1 MNDFLSFLENK
12 IKKNI
17 EVEKIL
23 IVDNSSLHKKHR
35 FFDSKKYHLKL
46 EIQSTYLI
54 SLDKIK
60 AQREIMSLLKEEL
73 KNKIHAL
80 EIKII

>member
-1 MNDFLSFLENK
+1 MNDFLSFIENK

-17 EVEKIL
+17 EIEKIL
-23 IVDNSSLHKKHR
+23 IVDNSNQHKKHR

>member
-1 MNDFLSFLENK
+1 MNDFLSFIENK

-23 IVDNSSLHKKHR
+23 IVDNSNQHKKHR

>member
-1 MNDFLSFLENK
+1 MNDFLSFVKNK
-12 IKKNI
+12 IKQNI
-17 EVEKIL
+17 EIEKIL
-23 IVDNSSLHKKHR
+23 IVDNSKKHKKHK

-46 EIQSTYLI
+46 EIQSTYLR

-60 AQREIMSLLKEEL
+60 AQRQIMTLLSEEL

-80 EIKII
+80 EIKIK

>member
-1 MNDFLSFLENK
+1 MNDFLSIIENK

-17 EVEKIL
+17 KVENVL
-23 IVDNSSLHKKHR
+23 IIDNSNKHKKHR

-46 EIQSTYLI
+46 EIQSTYLV

>member
-1 MNDFLSFLENK
+1 MNDFLSYIENK

-23 IVDNSSLHKKHR
+23 IVDNSNQHKKHR

-46 EIQSTYLI
+46 EIQSTYLV

-60 AQREIMSLLKEEL
+60 AQREIMSLLKKEL

>member
-35 FFDSKKYHLKL
+35 FFDSEKYHLKL
-46 EIQSTYLI
+46 EIESTYLS

-60 AQREIMSLLKEEL
+60 AQRQIMSLLAEEL
-73 KNKIHAL
+73 KKKIHAL
-80 EIKII
+80 EIKIK

>member
-1 MNDFLSFLENK
+1 MNDFLSMIENK

-17 EVEKIL
+17 EIENIL
-23 IVDNSSLHKKHR
+23 IVDNSNKHKKHK

-46 EIQSTYLI
+46 EIQSTYLRSI
-54 SLDKIK
+54 NKIK
-60 AQREIMSLLKEEL
+60 AQRQIMSLLAVEL

>member
-17 EVEKIL
+17 KVEKIL
-23 IVDNSSLHKKHR
+23 IVDNSNLHKKHR

-46 EIQSTYLI
+46 EIESAYLR
-54 SLDKIK
+54 SLNRIK
-60 AQREIMSLLKEEL
+60 AQKQIMSILAEEL
-73 KNKIHAL
+73 KIKIHAL
-80 EIKII
+80 EIKIK

>member
-1 MNDFLSFLENK
+1 MNDFLSFIENK

-23 IVDNSSLHKKHR
+23 IVDNSNQHKKHR
-35 FFDSKKYHLKL
+35 FFNSEKYHLKL
-46 EIQSTYLI
+46 EIHSTYLR
-54 SLDKIK
+54 SLDKVK
-60 AQREIMSLLKEEL
+60 AQRQIMSLFAEEL

-80 EIKII
+80 EIKIK